1 MSSKKSLFLA
11 LVLIVS
17 LLSLFLV
24 EPICAQSTKP
34 SPPEFTA
41 QAPNESTVELVIRNQ
56 AFTRNESVNAITYD
70 YRVKNHNSEQWIR
83 HGGLGELQSEASTT
97 TITIKTPYQ
106 SDYPFT
112 EGMKTFVNSSLL
124 DFQVRAN
131 TGYYLIV
138 PIYGGS
144 DISFNV
150 SETSDWS
157 NTQTVNLTQ
166 SSSPHP
172 TATMQPTAAPTAS
185 PTPTSSP
192 TSFQFSVPVGDK
204 TYPVTA
210 NSNSTV
216 TDLTFNPATR
226 ELNFKA
232 NGQTGTTGYCRITI
246 PTNLVWGEL
255 SIYKD
260 EVLLVKNV
268 DYTQSN
274 DGTNNI
280 LQINYSHSTHN
291 FKIVG
296 TQAIPEFPLLLILIG
311 LAGLISL
318 LIVTI
323 GRSKGFSIRYYG
335 LFFLAGYFKE
345 I

>member
-1 MSSKKSLFLA
+1 MSSKKGLFLA
-11 LVLIVS
+11 LVLIIS
-17 LLSLFLV
+17 LLSLSLI

-41 QAPNESTVELVIRNQ
+41 QAPNESTVELVIKNQ

-83 HGGLGELQSEASTT
+83 HGGLGELQSEAITT
-97 TITIKTPYQ
+97 TITIKTPYH

-112 EGMKTFVNSSLL
+112 EGIKTFVNSSLL

-131 TGYYLIV
+131 TGYYLVV
-138 PIYGGS
+138 PITGGA
-144 DISFNV
+144 DTYFNV

-157 NTQTVNLTQ
+157 NIQTVNLTQ

-172 TATMQPTAAPTAS
+172 TATFQPTAAPTAS
-185 PTPTSSP
+185 PTPASSP
-192 TSFQFSVPVGDK
+192 SSFQFDISVGEK

-210 NSNSTV
+210 NSNSSV
-216 TDLTFNPATR
+216 TDLTFNPATK

-232 NGQTGTTGYCRITI
+232 NGLTGTTGYCRITI
-246 PTNLVWGEL
+246 PTNLVGGEL

-260 EVLLVKNV
+260 EILLIKNV

-280 LQINYSHSTHN
+280 LQINYNHSTHN

-296 TQAIPEFPLLLILIG
+296 TQAIPEFPSLLILIG
-311 LAGLISL
+311 LVGLISL
-318 LIVTI
+318 CVVLV
-323 GRSKGFSIRYYG
+323 GKRKGFSKVGNKSQI
-335 LFFLAGYFKE
+335 LSQP
-345 I
+345 

>member
-1 MSSKKSLFLA
+1 MSSKKGLFLV

-41 QAPNESTVELVIRNQ
+41 QAPNESTIELVIENQ
-56 AFTRNESVNAITYD
+56 AFTRSESVNAITYD

-97 TITIKTPYQ
+97 TITIRTPYP

-112 EGMKTFVNSSLL
+112 EGIETFVNGSLL

-131 TGYYLIV
+131 TGYYLVV
-138 PIYGGS
+138 PITGGA
-144 DISFNV
+144 DTYFNV

-166 SSSPHP
+166 PLSPHP
-172 TATMQPTAAPTAS
+172 TATFQPTAAPTTS

-192 TSFQFSVPVGDK
+192 SSFQFTVSVGDK

-216 TDLTFNPATR
+216 TDLTFNPDTK

-232 NGQTGTTGYCRITI
+232 NGQTGTTGYCIITI

-280 LQINYSHSTHN
+280 LQINYSHSVHN

-296 TQAIPEFPLLLILIG
+296 TQAIPEFPLLLILVG
-311 LAGLISL
+311 LVGLISL
-318 LIVTI
+318 CVLMA
-323 GRSKGFSIRYYG
+323 GRSKVFSKRYYG
-335 LFFLAGYFKE
+335 LFFWQLL
-345 I
+345 

>member
-1 MSSKKSLFLA
+1 MSSKKGLFLT
-11 LVLIVS
+11 LVLILS

-24 EPICAQSTKP
+24 DPICAQSAKP

-41 QAPNESTVELVIRNQ
+41 QAPNESTIELVIKNQ

-70 YRVKNHNSEQWIR
+70 YRVKNHNSEQWAR

-106 SDYPFT
+106 SDYPFV
-112 EGMKTFVNSSLL
+112 EGVKMVVNSSLL

-131 TGYYLIV
+131 TGYYLVV
-138 PIYGGS
+138 PIQGGA
-144 DISFNV
+144 DTYFNV

-166 SSSPHP
+166 PLSPHP
-172 TATMQPTAAPTAS
+172 TATFQPTAAPTAS

-192 TSFQFSVPVGDK
+192 TTPSSFQFTVSVGDK
-204 TYPVTA
+204 TYPVTT

-216 TDLTFNPATR
+216 TDLTFNPATK

-246 PTNLVWGEL
+246 PTNLVGGEL

-260 EVLLVKNV
+260 EILLVKNV

-280 LQINYSHSTHN
+280 LQINYSHSVHN

-296 TQAIPEFPLLLILIG
+296 TQAIPEFPSLLILIS
-311 LAGLISL
+311 LVGLISL
-318 LIVTI
+318 LIVAL
-323 GRSKGFSIRYYG
+323 GRRKVSPRVGNKSSGD
-335 LFFLAGYFKE
+335 
-345 I
+345 

>member
-1 MSSKKSLFLA
+1 MSGKKGLFLA

-41 QAPNESTVELVIRNQ
+41 QTPNESTVELVIKNP
-56 AFTRNESVNAITYD
+56 AFIRSESVNAITYD
-70 YRVKNHNSEQWIR
+70 YRVKNHNSEQWMR
-83 HGGLGELQSEASTT
+83 HGGLGELQSEAITT
-97 TITIKTPYQ
+97 TITIKTPYP

-112 EGMKTFVNSSLL
+112 EGIKTFVNSSLL

-131 TGYYLIV
+131 TGYYVVV
-138 PIYGGS
+138 PIQGGS
-144 DISFNV
+144 DTCFNV

-166 SSSPHP
+166 SLSPHP
-172 TATMQPTAAPTAS
+172 TATFQPTAEPNAS

-192 TSFQFSVPVGDK
+192 SSFQFNVPVGDN

-210 NSNSTV
+210 NSNSTI
-216 TDLTFNPATR
+216 TDLTFNPATK

-246 PTNLVWGEL
+246 PTTLVGGEL

-260 EVLLVKNV
+260 EILLVKNV

-296 TQAIPEFPLLLILIG
+296 TQAIPEFPSLLILIG
-311 LAGLISL
+311 LAGVISL
-318 LIVTI
+318 FIVTV
-323 GRSKGFSIRYYG
+323 GRSKGFSKRY
-335 LFFLAGYFKE
+335 
-345 I
+345 